1 MTQSTFKCEVGKKI
15 EMKRKGEM
23 KKKGAELKKLKT
35 KQTSHDDP
43 LVFYYSIKVIIMS
56 IICHATDLKPFRVP
70 SGELGA
76 TWNMF

>member
-1 MTQSTFKCEVGKKI
+1 MRSEKKI

-43 LVFYYSIKVIIMS
+43 LVLYYSIKVIIMS

-70 SGELGA
+70 SRELGA
-76 TWNMF
+76 TWNNMF